1 MDHPTRAVLFFE
13 NESAVPPHGRPLML
27 EPVLFCPILRWAGDQ
42 LRADGVQRFFLVCPQ
57 RFAQEARA
65 CFPDDADVT
74 ISEQK
79 SELDAFLTTPDT
91 VLVLSRAALPVADAG
106 AGFAYRSSG
115 YELLEAWKERMTNSI
130 TEAELVSGWLP
141 VLNSAVIAEVE
152 PLFRQRIVDH
162 HLRQGVRILDPS
174 AVYIDP
180 RAVIGQG
187 TMLLPGTMLEGECSI
202 GEGCVIGPNARLRDC
217 TVGDETEINA
227 SQLFSAQVGS
237 HTQVGPFAYVRPGS
251 RIGDHVKAG
260 DFVEIKNSTIGDGTK
275 ISHLTYVGDSDVGRE
290 VNFGCGTVTCNYDGF
305 AKYRCTI
312 GDRAFLGCNTNLIA
326 PVTVGE
332 GAYTAAGSTITGDV
346 PADALSVARARQR
359 DIPGWAARRR
369 QLHGQD

>member
-1 MDHPTRAVLFFE
+1 MDNPIRAVLFFE
-13 NESAVPPHGRPLML
+13 NESAVPAHSRPLML

-42 LRADGVQRFFLVCPQ
+42 LRADGVQRFFLVCPE

-65 CFPDDADVT
+65 CFPDDADVI

-79 SELDAFLTTPDT
+79 RDLDAFLTTPDT
-91 VLVLSRAALPVADAG
+91 VFVLSRAALPIADAG
-106 AGFAYRSSG
+106 PGFAYRSSG

-141 VLNSAVIAEVE
+141 VFNSSVIAEVE
-152 PLFRQRIVDH
+152 PIFRQRIVDH
-162 HLRQGVRILDPS
+162 HLRQGVRILDPG

-187 TMLLPGTMLEGECSI
+187 TMLLPGTMLEGECVI

-227 SQLFSAQVGS
+227 SQLFSAQVGA

-275 ISHLTYVGDSDVGRE
+275 ISHLTYVGDSDVGRD

-346 PADALSVARARQR
+346 PADALSVARARQK

-369 QLHGQD
+369 QLHGKD